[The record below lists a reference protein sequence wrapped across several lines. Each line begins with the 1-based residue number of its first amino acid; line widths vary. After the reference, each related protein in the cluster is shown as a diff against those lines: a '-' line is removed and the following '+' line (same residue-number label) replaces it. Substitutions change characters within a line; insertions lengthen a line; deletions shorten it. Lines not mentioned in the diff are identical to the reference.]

1 MVFIRELP
9 QDPIRTVRNGR
20 PVNLVHATHA
30 LKPLVRRLHRLK
42 KPCVLDLGSAEGPT
56 LEFFTHCGCRVW
68 VEDLAAILPQPEK
81 PAKVTR
87 VRRVRPGQTPPPL
100 LAERYPDDR
109 LFDVVVCWNILDLMP
124 VEAATALVGEFRTRL
139 RPGGMVWAF
148 FDSVRLASV
157 EYRRRMRI
165 RGEESLDHFLQPD
178 RTIVRFVHQNRDIQG
193 MFEGFEVLSSTFL
206 RVGLR
211 EMLFR
216 RLPEST
222 E

>member
-1 MVFIRELP
+1 MVFIRKLP
-9 QDPIRTVRNGR
+9 QDPIRTVRDGQ

-30 LKPLVRRLHRLK
+30 LKPLARRLHRIK
-42 KPCVLDLGSAEGPT
+42 KPCVLDLGSAEGST
-56 LEFFTHCGCRVW
+56 LEFFAHCGCRVW
-68 VEDLAAILPQPEK
+68 VEDLAVALPRPEK
-81 PAKVTR
+81 PTTVTR
-87 VRRVRPGQTPPPL
+87 VRRVRPGPAPPPL
-100 LAERYPDDR
+100 LAERCPDDR
-109 LFDVVVCWNILDLMP
+109 LFDVVVCWNLLDLMP
-124 VEAATALVGEFRTRL
+124 VEAATALVGEFRARL

-165 RGEESLDHFLQPD
+165 RGEESLDHILQPD
-178 RTIVRFVHQNRDIQG
+178 RTVVRFVHQNRDVQG

-216 RLPEST
+216 RLPEPA
-222 E
+222 